1 MLKVLLGDPNA
12 RKLKRYRPDVVETNL
27 LEEDIQPLSDEDLA
41 AKTGEFKQRLEKG
54 ESLEDILTEAFAVVR
69 EASRRVLGM
78 RHFDVQLIGGMV
90 LHAGQI
96 AEMKTGEG
104 KTLVATLPTYLN
116 ALTGKGAHVVTVND
130 YLARRDAEWMGQIH
144 RFLGLEVGLIQQGM
158 SPAERKRNYACDITY
173 GTNSEFGFDYL
184 RDNMSTSIEDVVQRP
199 FNFCVIDEVD
209 SILVDEARTPL
220 IISGQVE
227 RPSEKYTRAAEVADK
242 LNPDDHYEVDEKA
255 RNVLL
260 NDEGFILAEELL
272 GVQDLFDPKDP
283 WAHYVFNAIK
293 GKELFVKD
301 VNYIVRNGEVVI
313 VDEFTG
319 RVMPGRR
326 WSDGLHQAIEAKE
339 HAEIQPET
347 QTLASITYQNFFLL
361 YPKLSGMTGTAKTEE
376 AEFEKIYDLEV
387 TVIDTNKPSQ
397 RRDLSDVVY
406 KTESGDPERIAK
418 DCLEQVR
425 AQKPVLIRS
434 SDLEKVRRI
443 KQILDANLGNNP
455 ARIAELS
462 FKDQSDL
469 LGWAK
474 KPGNVTLTASSDVE
488 TLVKSEVED
497 IYTIGI
503 QGKWL
508 QIAKECQEM
517 HEQDRPVLVGT
528 TSVEKSELL
537 SSLLAQIGVPHNL
550 LNAKPENVE
559 REAEIVAQAGRSD
572 AVTIATN
579 MAGRG
584 TDIILG
590 GNADY
595 MARLKLREYLMPRI
609 VKPEDDDLMVSVP
622 GTKGRSKSQGFGD
635 SQKKVKT
642 WKASPDIFPTE
653 LSAETDGFLKET
665 VDFAVETYGDRS
677 LPELE
682 AEDKVAIAAEK
693 APTDDPV
700 VQKLREAYN
709 LILKEYEEYTDD
721 EHDKVVAA
729 GGLHVIGTER
739 HESRRV
745 DNQLRGRAGRQGD
758 PGSTRFFL
766 SLEDNLLRIF
776 GGDRVAGLMNMFR
789 VEEDMPIE
797 SGMLTRSLENAQK
810 KVETYYYDIRKQVFE
825 YDEVMNNQRRAIYAE
840 RRRVLEGQDL
850 KELVITYATRTMD
863 DIVEAYINPELPS
876 EEWKLPE
883 MVDKVKEFV
892 YLLADLEP
900 SQLEDLSVGEIKTFL
915 HEQVRTAYDMKEAQ
929 VDQAKPGLMREAE
942 RFFILQQIDTLWREH
957 LQQMDAL
964 RETVG
969 LRGYGQ
975 KDPLIEYKSEG
986 YEVFLDMMTGIRR
999 NVVYTLFQFQPQAQ
1013 PQVKASQQ
1021 VG

>member
-1 MLKVLLGDPNA
+1 MLKNLLGDPNA
-12 RKLKRYRPDVVETNL
+12 RKLKKYQPDVVEINL
-27 LEEDIQPLSDEDLA
+27 LEEEIKALSDEALT

-54 ESLEDILTEAFAVVR
+54 ESLDDILPEAFAVVR

-90 LHAGQI
+90 LHDGQI

-104 KTLVATLPTYLN
+104 KTLVATLPSYLN
-116 ALTGKGAHVVTVND
+116 ALSGKGVHIVTVND

-144 RFLGLEVGLIQQGM
+144 RFLGLTVGLIQQGM
-158 SPAERKRNYACDITY
+158 SPAERKFNYGCDITY
-173 GTNSEFGFDYL
+173 GTNSEYGFDYL
-184 RDNMSTSIEDVVQRP
+184 RDNMATAMDDVVQRP
-199 FNFCVIDEVD
+199 FNYCVIDEVD
-209 SILVDEARTPL
+209 SILIDEARTPL

-227 RPSEKYTRAAEVADK
+227 RPSEKYTGAADVARE
-242 LNPDDHYEVDEKA
+242 LNAEDHYEVDEKA

-260 NDEGFILAEELL
+260 TDDGFIRAEELL
-272 GVQDLFDPKDP
+272 GVTDLFDPKDP
-283 WAHYVFNAIK
+283 WAHYIFNAIK
-293 GKELFVKD
+293 AKELFIKD

-339 HAEIQPET
+339 RVEIQPET

-376 AEFEKIYDLEV
+376 AEFEKIYNLEV
-387 TVIDTNKPSQ
+387 TIIPTNRTRARK
-397 RRDLSDVVY
+397 DVSDVVY
-406 KTESGDPERIAK
+406 KNEEAK
-418 DCLEQVR
+418 WR
-425 AQKPVLIRS
+425 AVAQ
-434 SDLEKVRRI
+434 
-443 KQILDANLGNNP
+443 
-455 ARIAELS
+455 
-462 FKDQSDL
+462 
-469 LGWAK
+469 
-474 KPGNVTLTASSDVE
+474 
-488 TLVKSEVED
+488 
-497 IYTIGI
+497 
-503 QGKWL
+503 
-508 QIAKECQEM
+508 ECAEM
-517 HEQDRPVLVGT
+517 HELGRPVLVGT

-537 SSLLAQIGVPHNL
+537 SGLLQERGVPHNL

-559 REAEIVAQAGRSD
+559 RESEIVAQAGRRG

-590 GNADY
+590 GNSDY
-595 MARLKLREYLMPRI
+595 MARLKVREYLMPRI
-609 VKPEDDDLMVSVP
+609 VKPEDEDEFAVTDVP
-622 GTKGRSKSQGFGD
+622 AARGRNRPQGFAATG
-635 SQKKVKT
+635 KKVKT

-653 LSAETDGFLKET
+653 LSSQAEASLKE
-665 VDFAVETYGDRS
+665 AVSLAVKTYGERS
-677 LPELE
+677 LPELQ
-682 AEDKVAIAAEK
+682 AEEKIAIAAEK
-693 APTDDPV
+693 APTTDPV
-700 VQKLREAYN
+700 IQKLREVYN
-709 LILKEYEEYTDD
+709 QIRQEYEQLTGA
-721 EHDKVVAA
+721 EHNEVVNL

-739 HESRRV
+739 HESRRI

-758 PGSTRFFL
+758 PGSTKFFL

-776 GGDRVAGLMNMFR
+776 GGDRVAALMNAFR

-797 SGMLTRSLENAQK
+797 SGMLTRSLEGAQK

-850 KELVITYATRTMD
+850 KELVIKYAEQTMD
-863 DIVEAYINPELPS
+863 DIVQAYINPELPP

-883 MVDKVKEFV
+883 MVEKIKEFV
-892 YLLADLEP
+892 YLLGDLTPE
-900 SQLEDLSVGEIKTFL
+900 QLEDLSLGEIRTFL
-915 HEQVRTAYDMKEAQ
+915 HEQARIAYDIKEAQ
-929 VDQAKPGLMREAE
+929 VDQYKPGLMRDAE
-942 RFFILQQIDTLWREH
+942 RFFILQQIDTLWRDH
-957 LQQMDAL
+957 LQQMDSL

-986 YEVFLDMMTGIRR
+986 YELFLDMMTGIRR
-999 NVVYTLFQFQPQAQ
+999 NVVYTLFQFQPQPQ
-1013 PQVKASQQ
+1013 PQVRESQE